1 MFSVEHLL
9 KFTKGSLIESKLQSL
24 KTATAPE
31 APSLQAVED
40 QTLMKNVA
48 SRLSREIL
56 LDWSEGGRKLS
67 SFVPTQLKTIQGE
80 HICHSSLIRVVRSRI
95 FKTKDWKKFGRIELD
110 ELALRLMRKRGKE
123 AKMKAWEKFGR
134 IGLSYMTSRLTKKG
148 ASRIK
153 NKGWKKFGRVWLDG
167 LTLRLMKKKSELK
180 NKNWKKFGR
189 LRLNLLAMRLMR
201 WDVFSELHSKWSRR
215 GMVLPFVT
223 FVPPLTSKKPSW
235 FGRTRVRGTKSNKK
249 CKI

>member
-1 MFSVEHLL
+1 MSGHFCFALYVLASLSQAKPAHPGQESQKKDMFSVEHLL

-31 APSLQAVED
+31 ASFQAVED

-48 SRLSREIL
+48 SRFSREIL

-134 IGLSYMTSRLTKKG
+134 IGLSYINSRLIKKG
-148 ASRIK
+148 ASKIK
-153 NKGWKKFGRVWLDG
+153 NKGWKKFGRVGLDG

-201 WDVFSELHSKWSRR
+201 
-215 GMVLPFVT
+215 
-223 FVPPLTSKKPSW
+223 
-235 FGRTRVRGTKSNKK
+235 
-249 CKI
+249 

>member
-31 APSLQAVED
+31 ASFQAVED
-40 QTLMKNVA
+40 QTVMKNLA
-48 SRLSREIL
+48 NRLSREIL

-134 IGLSYMTSRLTKKG
+134 IGLSYMTSRLMKKE

-235 FGRTRVRGTKSNKK
+235 FGRTRVRGRFELKAMIWK
-249 CKI
+249 